1 MIRSG
6 IDQLLVRPWIA
17 LIAALAVHTGLWLAA
32 AGDGARLHAALAPR

>member
-6 IDQLLVRPWIA
+6 IHQLIARPWIA

-32 AGDGARLHAALAPR
+32 QRDLAAADPLW